1 MGRSEA
7 TISAFWP
14 MSAITPNAT
23 GIATS
28 RASPELEAAGAVITL
43 DYDQIYSSVRLV
55 ATPRTRNDEV
65 ISGVG
70 KRMKLLLTVVT
81 LAILGTGFP
90 IHAKAA
96 DNDDNASKCKNLA
109 LKAHPSSLPDIPA
122 VTNLRHDYYT
132 LCMARH
138 GKMGVVNPGTA
149 TAAPRGHFDGGYVG
163 PGIGVQVDRSPRPGD
178 AGCLARGLVRT
189 PVGLRSR
196 FIYTC

>member
-1 MGRSEA
+1 
-7 TISAFWP
+7 

-28 RASPELEAAGAVITL
+28 RASPELKAAGAGVTL
-43 DYDQIYSSVRLV
+43 DHDQIYCSVRQLSPHR
-55 ATPRTRNDEV
+55 ALRTKV

-70 KRMKLLLTVVT
+70 KRMKLLLIVAT
-81 LAILGTGFP
+81 LAILGSGFP

-163 PGIGVQVDRSPRPGD
+163 PGIGVHVDRSPRPGD
-178 AGCLARGLVRT
+178 AGCWGRGLVRT

>member
-1 MGRSEA
+1 MLYACHR
-7 TISAFWP
+7 
-14 MSAITPNAT
+14 MSANNQNSIE
-23 GIATS
+23 IITS
-28 RASPELEAAGAVITL
+28 RESTELKAAGAVVTL
-43 DYDQIYSSVRLV
+43 DYDQIYRSVRRLS
-55 ATPRTRNDEV
+55 RTRNDEV

-70 KRMKLLLTVVT
+70 KRMKMFLTVVT

-149 TAAPRGHFDGGYVG
+149 TAAPRGHFDGDYVG
-163 PGIGVQVDRSPRPGD
+163 PGIGVHVDPSPRPGD
-178 AGCLARGLVRT
+178 AGCWARGLVQT